1 MKHPTRFFLVIGMA
15 SMVAAS
21 TFFIFQPKQAE
32 AGFSECLAGGL
43 SAVGL
48 GSVAATLV
56 TVPVNPPV
64 TNAITGGSAAKE
76 CILDGI
82 GIAIREALIRKI
94 TSATVEWI
102 NSGFEGSPAF
112 VTNMEDFL
120 LDTADEAFGS
130 FIYEETNFA
139 FLCSNIQLD
148 VRFALALSYAGRNS
162 RPTCTLSSIVD
173 NVENAVDNLS
183 VEWDWDVYRTVS
195 TDPSANPFLGLI
207 QVSEDVTNLLD
218 ERQQQQLEDIN
229 RGGGFLSFQHCRPA
243 GSTVNTYEG
252 NAGSTGTTFTSG
264 DTASTTRLTNQAR
277 EGEECEVATPGSIVR
292 QGLSDTLGS
301 DLERLGFADEFD
313 EIVGALMGQLFKQV
327 FSGEGLSGVSRRSGS
342 SRNFLAEYQRDSEG
356 QASEELE
363 DLATSIDAYISNAIN
378 RISIDTERINRLV
391 DARIQVESAYTCY
404 ESKYN
409 TWVDQSGNVI
419 APSQVNSTPE
429 SNRTR
434 ATFAYLTSNP
444 PAGAIYGGQ
453 VLGQTRVLLT
463 PAVSLQK
470 LQEIGA
476 VLDRMDSDIA
486 ESEANIDAA
495 QQLLDDAA
503 VFEQRLED
511 TDSPSESLAIFQ
523 EFSRSVPDFLASSVD
538 VQTSLQA
545 TIRYI
550 EEILLGQITYNSSGQ
565 VRTGG
570 VNQELASCQLFS
582 SVYSG
587 D

>member
-1 MKHPTRFFLVIGMA
+1 MKHPARFFLVIGMA

-32 AGFSECLAGGL
+32 AGFSECIAAGLA
-43 SAVGL
+43 SVGL
-48 GSVAATLV
+48 GSVASTLLSV
-56 TVPVNPPV
+56 PSMDMTVQ
-64 TNAITGGSAAKE
+64 AITGGSAAKE

-112 VTNMEDFL
+112 VTNMGDFL

-162 RPTCTLSSIVD
+162 RPSCTLSSIVD
-173 NVENAVDNLS
+173 NVENAVDDLS

-207 QVSEDVTNLLD
+207 QVSDDVTDLLA

-229 RGGGFLSFQHCRPA
+229 RGGGFLSFQHCRPK
-243 GSTVNTYEG
+243 GSTQNTYEDNNG
-252 NAGSTGTTFTSG
+252 AVSTEGTELSNSFG
-264 DTASTTRLTNQAR
+264 EEAR
-277 EGEECEVATPGSIVR
+277 EDQECEVATPGSIVR

-313 EIVGALMGQLFKQV
+313 EIVGALVGQLFKQV

-342 SRNFLAEYQRDSEG
+342 SRNFLAEYQQDSEG
-356 QASEELE
+356 QASNQLE
-363 DLATSIDAYISNAIN
+363 DLGTSIGVYKSNAIN
-378 RISIDTERINRLV
+378 RISIDTERIDRLV

-434 ATFAYLTSNP
+434 ATFAYLTTNP

-453 VLGQTRVLLT
+453 ALGQTRVLLT

-486 ESEANIDAA
+486 ESEANIAAA
-495 QQLLDDAA
+495 QRLLDDAE

-511 TDSPSESLAIFQ
+511 TDSPSESLAVFQ
-523 EFSRSVPDFLASSVD
+523 EFSRSVPDILSTSVD
-538 VQTSLQA
+538 VQTALQA

-587 D
+587 N